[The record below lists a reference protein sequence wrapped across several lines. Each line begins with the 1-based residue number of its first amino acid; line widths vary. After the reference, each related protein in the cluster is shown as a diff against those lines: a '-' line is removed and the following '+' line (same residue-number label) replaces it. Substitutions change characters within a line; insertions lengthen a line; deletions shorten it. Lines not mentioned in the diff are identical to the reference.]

1 MHSKA
6 ALESIMRL
14 FNIPPG
20 FSESDYRGRLMLF
33 IDCLLQTKLC
43 SLELTETLRSA
54 LTELQKVDCESDKSY
69 QRKDLYS
76 YLKSHSLFSTLMLI
90 NESEEPAESMRLLM
104 LLARL
109 FLLRGS
115 DDYDAFLQFYKCF
128 LHDRNS
134 RVELTLEFLR
144 DATSDE
150 LHVELEKIGELKRDT
165 GVTQFSRFMTTR
177 KSRARAGK
185 SNRPL
190 SKANEHEHTL
200 IESNSESVSY
210 CEMSDELGREESA
223 YLKRAAKVALTDEQE
238 RHKFKRKKAGLRNA
252 LYNSALNSA
261 WSMNAA
267 TPAELGKLLDALTP
281 AVHDGQFSQLK
292 KEEAGFLS
300 ILFLRLLVGQQ
311 ANDLILNNL
320 AAKTNIKDAED
331 PVLSYELDRQKR
343 HVSAK
348 LTLNAALLETHEP
361 TTRKFHYVHN
371 TRITL
376 QLPFPMQQVL
386 NVAIRNITASKRHDE
401 TLLTALELSQNDY
414 NNQLNRLL
422 TASLLKKRGITRR
435 AVESSFEHFAAEH
448 LPQTFRS
455 FLTGKASVQSHY
467 ISAERSLIEQ
477 TTQKLWLQFCER
489 IGFEKIAIT
498 AAESAS
504 TLGSRF
510 AYHDDVGSKITLREE
525 ALSALLSQLANEPV
539 ADYSSLENMVACLK
553 TAAFYIYLRVAS
565 SVGLRPVS
573 GPFPSIVHFNRSL
586 GAMSV
591 SDKRAH
597 HSEERRLIVLPSA
610 QVELITAFQNAAR
623 VLSRQLQ
630 VDEPQSIV
638 MDFNADTLS
647 WEHFSPS
654 HVNQLLQKRTGQP
667 LINHSLRHSAARRFL
682 YENLN
687 SETFKQSELDL
698 LMNHS
703 RAGVSSFNM
712 RSLASLN
719 DIVKQQR
726 IRIESYGNEFERD
739 DARVLNKLTALRGAL

>member
-6 ALESIMRL
+6 ALESITRL
-14 FNIPPG
+14 FNIPPR
-20 FSESDYRGRLMLF
+20 FAVNDYSGRLSLF
-33 IDCLLQTKLC
+33 IECLLQTKLC
-43 SLELTETLRSA
+43 SLELTETLKNT
-54 LTELQKVDCESDKSY
+54 LTELQKDNCESDKSY

-76 YLKSHSLFSTLMLI
+76 YLKSHPLFSTLMLI
-90 NESEEPAESMRLLM
+90 NESEESADSMRLFM

-144 DATSDE
+144 DAMSDE
-150 LHVELEKIGELKRDT
+150 LHVELEKIAELKGDSALT
-165 GVTQFSRFMTTR
+165 LFCRFMTAR
-177 KSRARAGK
+177 KYRAWTEKNIG
-185 SNRPL
+185 PL
-190 SKANEHEHTL
+190 TTANEHEYTL

-210 CEMSDELGREESA
+210 CEMSDELAHEKGEF
-223 YLKRAAKVALTDEQE
+223 LKRAPKVELTEEQE

-281 AVHDGQFSQLK
+281 AVRDGQFSQLK
-292 KEEAGFLS
+292 KEKAGFLS
-300 ILFLRLLVGQQ
+300 VFFLRLLVGAQVSH
-311 ANDLILNNL
+311 ITLNNL
-320 AAKTNIKDAED
+320 AAKTNIKNSAD

-343 HVSAK
+343 HISAE
-348 LTLNAALLETHEP
+348 LTLNSALLETHEP
-361 TTRKFHYVHN
+361 QAPKFHYANN

-376 QLPFPMQQVL
+376 QLSFPIPQIL
-386 NVAIRNITASKRHDE
+386 NVTIRNITASKRHDE
-401 TLLTALELSQNDY
+401 NLFTALELSQNDY
-414 NNQLNRLL
+414 SNLFSRLL
-422 TASLLKKRGITRR
+422 KTSLLKKRGITRR
-435 AVESSFEHFAAEH
+435 AVESSFEHFAVER
-448 LPQTFRS
+448 LPETFRS
-455 FLTGKASVQSHY
+455 FLKGKAGVQNHY

-477 TTQKLWLQFCER
+477 TTQKLWLQFCES

-510 AYHDDVGSKITLREE
+510 AYHDEVGSKITLREE
-525 ALSALLSQLANEPV
+525 VLSAIISQLANDSV
-539 ADYSSLENMVACLK
+539 ANHSSPESMVTSLK
-553 TAAFYIYLRVAS
+553 TAALYIYLRVAS
-565 SVGLRPVS
+565 TVGLRPVS
-573 GPFPSIVHFNRSL
+573 EPFPPSKQFNSNL
-586 GAMSV
+586 GVMSV

-597 HSEERRLIVLPSA
+597 HSDERRLIVLPDV
-610 QVELITAFQNAAR
+610 QVELIIAFQKVAR
-623 VLSRQLQ
+623 ALSRCLQ

-647 WEHFSPS
+647 WEHFSQS
-654 HVNQLLQKRTGQP
+654 HVNQLLQQRVGQP
-667 LINHSLRHSAARRFL
+667 LINHSFRHSAARRFL

-687 SETFKQSELDL
+687 SGTFKQSELDL

-703 RAGVSSFNM
+703 RAGVSNFNM
-712 RSLASLN
+712 RSLVNLREL
-719 DIVKQQR
+719 VKQQR
-726 IRIESYGNEFERD
+726 TRIEPYDNEFEHD
-739 DARVLNKLTALRGAL
+739 DARVLNKLTTLSTAL

>member
-6 ALESIMRL
+6 ALESITRL
-14 FNIPPG
+14 FNIPPR
-20 FSESDYRGRLMLF
+20 FAVNDYSGRLSLF
-33 IDCLLQTKLC
+33 IECLLQTKLC
-43 SLELTETLRSA
+43 SLELTETLKST
-54 LTELQKVDCESDKSY
+54 LTELQKDNCESDKSY

-76 YLKSHSLFSTLMLI
+76 YLKSHPLFSTLMLLD
-90 NESEEPAESMRLLM
+90 ESEESADNFCRTMF
-104 LLARL
+104 LARL

-134 RVELTLEFLR
+134 RVELTFEFLR

-150 LHVELEKIGELKRDT
+150 LHVELEKVAELKGDSAL
-165 GVTQFSRFMTTR
+165 TQFGRFMTTR

-185 SNRPL
+185 SNGPL

-210 CEMSDELGREESA
+210 SEMSDELGREESA

-252 LYNSALNSA
+252 LYNSALNGA
-261 WSMNAA
+261 WTMNAA
-267 TPAELGKLLDALTP
+267 TPGELGKLLDALTP
-281 AVHDGQFSQLK
+281 AVRDGQFSQLK
-292 KEEAGFLS
+292 KEEADFLS
-300 ILFLRLLVGQQ
+300 VFFLKLLVGAQ
-311 ANDLILNNL
+311 ASHITLNNL
-320 AAKTNIKDAED
+320 AAKTNIKDSAA

-343 HVSAK
+343 HISAE
-348 LTLNAALLETHEP
+348 LTLNSALLETQEP
-361 TTRKFHYVHN
+361 QAPKFHYANN

-376 QLPFPMQQVL
+376 QLPFPMPQIL

-401 TLLTALELSQNDY
+401 NLFTALQLSQNDY

-435 AVESSFEHFAAEH
+435 ALESSFEHFAAEH

-477 TTQKLWLQFCER
+477 TTQKLWLQFCEI

-510 AYHDDVGSKITLREE
+510 AYHDEVGSKITLREE

-573 GPFPSIVHFNRSL
+573 EPFPSVLHFNRSL

-597 HSEERRLIVLPSA
+597 HCEERRLIVLPCA
-610 QVELITAFQNAAR
+610 QVELITALQNAAR
-623 VLSRQLQ
+623 GLSRQLQ

-647 WEHFSPS
+647 WEHFSQS
-654 HVNQLLQKRTGQP
+654 HVNQLLQQRTGQP

-687 SETFKQSELDL
+687 SGTFKQSELDL

-712 RSLASLN
+712 RSLVN
-719 DIVKQQR
+719 FREIVKQQR
-726 IRIESYGNEFERD
+726 TRIESYDNEFEHD
-739 DARVLNKLTALRGAL
+739 DARVLNKLTTLSTAL